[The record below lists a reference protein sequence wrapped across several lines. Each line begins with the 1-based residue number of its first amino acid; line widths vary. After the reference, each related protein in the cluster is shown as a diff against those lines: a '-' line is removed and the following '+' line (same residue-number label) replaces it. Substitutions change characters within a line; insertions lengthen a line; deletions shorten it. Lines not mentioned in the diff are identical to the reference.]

1 MTFLLISIYVY
12 DIGGVMT
19 SMPTSSV
26 FRSWVQTRF
35 GKTQILKYYKIS
47 IVLLLSKHH

>member
-26 FRSWVQTRF
+26 LDHGFKPGLV
-35 GKTQILKYYKIS
+35 KPKY
-47 IVLLLSKHH
+47 